1 MVSLHEGAEDFVEG
15 RDYVTLFDGDR
26 DSVTVEVHT
35 GLLDLATLVAISD
48 GQAEEGASED
58 SSVDRDAILDN
69 KPVGRI
75 PDIEKTVSK
84 SLVTLG

>member
-1 MVSLHEGAEDFVEG
+1 MEG

-58 SSVDRDAILDN
+58 SSVDRFAIFDN
-69 KPVGRI
+69 EPVGRI
-75 PDIEKTVSK
+75 PDIQKAVTE
-84 SLVTLG
+84 SLIALS